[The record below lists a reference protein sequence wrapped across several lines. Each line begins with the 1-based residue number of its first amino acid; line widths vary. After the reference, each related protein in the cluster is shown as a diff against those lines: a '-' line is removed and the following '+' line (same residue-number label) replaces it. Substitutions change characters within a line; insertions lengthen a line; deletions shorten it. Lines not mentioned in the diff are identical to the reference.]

1 MIPTASQKSSLYA
14 YSESNR
20 IEEKQAR
27 QPQNTMKSTHVVKK
41 GDSFWSL
48 SQAYDVSV
56 QSLAKWNG
64 LAPSDTLRLGQ
75 KLVIWQKNTDNNAVI
90 KKIRYT
96 VRNGDSLFAIALKF
110 NVTLDEIKQWNQP
123 MGKYLQPKQVLTLYV
138 NVNET
143 SQN

>member
-1 MIPTASQKSSLYA
+1 MSIESNNTKWVLAF
-14 YSESNR
+14 SENNR
-20 IEEKQAR
+20 IEKKQAR
-27 QPQNTMKSTHVVKK
+27 QPKNTMKSQHVIAS

-48 SQAYDVSV
+48 SKKYNVGI

-75 KLVIWQKNTDNNAVI
+75 KLVVWQKSDDDRAII

-110 NVTLDEIKQWNQP
+110 NVTLDKIKEWNQP
-123 MGKYLQPKQVLTLYV
+123 MGKYLQPKDVLTLYV
-138 NVNET
+138 NVNES